1 MFENV
6 PGEYLPPA
14 EHRPTLCFG
23 DPRLHYVWSRPRL
36 NAAEEILGSGL
47 RRAGADKVAIVH
59 SHVDGTREEWTYGR
73 VTAAVNRLAAGLR
86 DAGVRPGDRVLTRF
100 TETPEAAIA
109 QLAVWWVGALVVPC
123 ASAESARELGFVL
136 RDTAARAAICE
147 TACGDALLEAL
158 EGVDAEPIVIGS
170 SEPLRGHAHS
180 MASLA
185 EGRPDSVPP
194 HASAPLDGSGIYYT
208 GGTTGQPKGCLHT
221 HASEVVL
228 ADLNLAARGIGP
240 DDVLLTHAPIGH
252 AFGNGEK
259 INFPLRAG
267 ARAIYRDRPTPDAMW
282 DLIVEEQVTTMAG
295 AATMY
300 RLMMGAGARASGRL
314 RGALSSGEVLDAAT
328 AERFESRTGVPLRN
342 TVGMTPIRHLFLES
356 GRDGAVIAPSG
367 SVGAPLP
374 GYEARLVDPDGG
386 PVTAP
391 GEPGRLALR
400 GPSGITYWVN
410 AHDGIAERAAQDVR
424 DGWSVLDDAYTR
436 DGDGWLWFSG
446 RLDDMIVTGGR
457 QVAPIEVE
465 QLLSGHPAVAEVAVI
480 PVPDPMRGTV
490 VCAVVRA
497 TGPVPDE
504 AALSRT
510 LQDFAKANM
519 AAYKYP
525 REIHFVAE
533 LPKDAVGK
541 IQRRKLREAYGAGA
555 VAAAEPVVAP
565 R

>member
-1 MFENV
+1 M
-6 PGEYLPPA
+6 
-14 EHRPTLCFG
+14 
-23 DPRLHYVWSRPRL
+23 
-36 NAAEEILGSGL
+36 
-47 RRAGADKVAIVH
+47 
-59 SHVDGTREEWTYGR
+59 
-73 VTAAVNRLAAGLR
+73 
-86 DAGVRPGDRVLTRF
+86 
-100 TETPEAAIA
+100 
-109 QLAVWWVGALVVPC
+109 
-123 ASAESARELGFVL
+123 
-136 RDTAARAAICE
+136 
-147 TACGDALLEAL
+147 
-158 EGVDAEPIVIGS
+158 
-170 SEPLRGHAHS
+170 
-180 MASLA
+180 
-185 EGRPDSVPP
+185 
-194 HASAPLDGSGIYYT
+194 
-208 GGTTGQPKGCLHT
+208 
-221 HASEVVL
+221 
-228 ADLNLAARGIGP
+228 
-240 DDVLLTHAPIGH
+240 LTHAPIGH

-267 ARAIYRDRPTPDAMW
+267 ARAVYRDRPTPDAMW

-300 RLMMGAGARASGRL
+300 RLMMGTGPRSSGRL

-356 GRDGAVIAPSG
+356 GHDGDVIAPSG

-386 PVTAP
+386 PVTTP

-436 DGDGWLWFSG
+436 DEDGWLWFSG

-465 QLLSGHPAVAEVAVI
+465 QILSGHAAVAEVAVI

-497 TGPVPDE
+497 AGAVADE
-504 AALSRT
+504 AALSRK

-525 REIHFVAE
+525 REIRFVAE

-541 IQRRKLREAYGAGA
+541 IQRRKLREAYAAGPA
-555 VAAAEPVVAP
+555 SPAEPVAGLH
-565 R
+565 